1 MYLNF
6 GVPLA
11 LTIIGIGFVALM
23 FGLQKLLAP
32 QNPYDRKLIPY
43 ECGEPP
49 TGRAW
54 INFNVRFYLIALIF
68 VVFEVEVA
76 FVYPVA
82 AVYLDWVR
90 SGRRWYA
97 LSEILVFLLILFVGL
112 VYVWVNH
119 DLGGVNRVPVETV
132 GFFLM
137 PLLTTLPEH
146 VLSTIP
152 DAIQKRLRHS
162 ARATVL
168 ED

>member
-11 LTIIGIGFVALM
+11 LTIIGIGFLVVM

-32 QNPYDRKLIPY
+32 VNPYDRKLIPY

-82 AVYLDWVR
+82 AVYLDWVKR
-90 SGRRWYA
+90 GQQ
-97 LSEILVFLLILFVGL
+97 F
-112 VYVWVNH
+112 YV
-119 DLGGVNRVPVETV
+119 LG
-132 GFFLM
+132 
-137 PLLTTLPEH
+137 
-146 VLSTIP
+146 
-152 DAIQKRLRHS
+152 
-162 ARATVL
+162 
-168 ED
+168 

>member
-1 MYLNF
+1 MYFQF

-11 LTIIGIGFVALM
+11 LTIVGFLLMAAM

-32 QNPYDRKLIPY
+32 NNPYPRKLMPY

-68 VVFEVEVA
+68 VIFEVEVA

-90 SGRRWYA
+90 HGRRLYA
-97 LSEILVFLLILFVGL
+97 LTEVVLFLAILFVGL
-112 VYVWVNH
+112 AYVWAKK
-119 DLGGVNRVPVETV
+119 DLEWIKKVPE
-132 GFFLM
+132 
-137 PLLTTLPEH
+137 
-146 VLSTIP
+146 
-152 DAIQKRLRHS
+152 
-162 ARATVL
+162 
-168 ED
+168 